1 MKKLLSI
8 LATIGFVSSSTV
20 SVVACGTKEKSK
32 DNSKP
37 EESQK
42 EDLNEIIK
50 DFQDEVTKIYN
61 THMKNEVIQNL
72 IGLQETENNYLF
84 IKKDNIIA
92 FSNKEKDI
100 TPENKKQIENDE
112 NLILR
117 SKLLAEKLNELKK
130 VNKYKV
136 ILDEVDSVF
145 EGIEVIYNDNFKIK
159 SGELSQGVYIGN
171 FINEYKVNIKYKG
184 KNDIEKFEIRDT
196 LKYTSTDSETFK
208 LAGDNL
214 AKNIE
219 KDFLVSNEMK
229 KYSNFEWKNIKN
241 NKNFYEGYGEF
252 SNEIKNYINSNNE
265 YKNNLINFIKKNYF
279 TSFEN
284 LTLEFNKNSIY
295 VDSIFKTNLLNV
307 FETKS
312 SKSFEDYT
320 KSEQGSEKI
329 FKTIF
334 RNDPNSELNTQTLKE
349 LYFTNDNM
357 NKWNKELTTLKS
369 NYLKNLKLTD
379 QQSNLIENSNEYI
392 KADSIGNLKLKGATI
407 TIGSGNNK
415 YIHEL
420 SDFNLSVT
428 YNASSKTEEKIELL
442 SEFTSKVIIKGM
454 HNFYEI
460 DSNFKYPEFNSNQ
473 DYLMNIGSKE
483 IISQM
488 KEDDIRS
495 KPSKSGGN
503 LNRIFW
509 SLWDSFKSS
518 QNSKEFIN
526 NLNIYNMLNKNLS
539 LVYLINSN
547 SSNNLYDLESS
558 NKGSYYNNKIEYV
571 LNENDIS
578 FIPAKSGAKDKNPD
592 SITFKLGYLAVNFKY
607 EKLFKLSES
616 QETKAFIKFM

>member
-1 MKKLLSI
+1 MKKLLSV
-8 LATIGFVSSSTV
+8 LATIGLVSTSTV
-20 SVVACGTKEKSK
+20 SVVACGTKEKST
-32 DNSKP
+32 DNFKP
-37 EESQK
+37 EEPQK

-61 THMKNEVIQNL
+61 SHMKSEVIGNL
-72 IGLQETENNYLF
+72 IGLQETEKNYLF

-100 TPENKKQIENDE
+100 TAENKKQIENDE

-136 ILDEVDSVF
+136 ILDEVDSIFDGV
-145 EGIEVIYNDNFKIK
+145 EVIYNDNFKIK

-184 KNDIEKFEIRDT
+184 KNDIEKFEIRNT

-229 KYSNFEWKNIKN
+229 KYSNFEWKNIRN
-241 NKNFYEGYGEF
+241 NKNSYEGYGEF
-252 SNEIKNYINSNNE
+252 SNEIKSYINSSDE
-265 YKNNLINFIKKNYF
+265 YKNNLINFIKQNYF
-279 TSFEN
+279 TSFQN
-284 LTLEFNKNSIY
+284 LILEFNKNNIY
-295 VDSIFKTNLLNV
+295 IDSSFKTNLLNV

-320 KSEQGSEKI
+320 KSNQNSEKI

-357 NKWNKELTTLKS
+357 DKWNKELITLKS

-379 QQSNLIENSNEYI
+379 QQTNLIEKSNEYI
-392 KADSIGNLKLKGATI
+392 RADSIGNLKLKGATI

-428 YNASSKTEEKIELL
+428 YNASSKTEDKIELL

-454 HNFYEI
+454 HNFYGI

-473 DYLMNIGSKE
+473 DYLMNIESRDIVLNIKEYIKSTTSKF
-483 IISQM
+483 SG
-488 KEDDIRS
+488 DID
-495 KPSKSGGN
+495 PP
-503 LNRIFW
+503 FW
-509 SLWDSFKSS
+509 SLWNNIKY
-518 QNSKEFIN
+518 QKKKEFIS
-526 NLNIYNMLNKNLS
+526 NLNIFNMLNEKIS
-539 LVYLINSN
+539 WVYLILPNYSTNLVTLQKSN
-547 SSNNLYDLESS
+547 SVTM
-558 NKGSYYNNKIEYV
+558 YNNKIDYV
-571 LNENDIS
+571 LNENNIS
-578 FIPAKSGAKDKNPD
+578 FIPAKSGVKDKNPD
-592 SITFKLGYLAVNFKY
+592 SITFKFGYLAVNFKY
-607 EKLFKLSES
+607 EKLFKLSEK
-616 QETKAFIKFM
+616 QESKTFVKFV